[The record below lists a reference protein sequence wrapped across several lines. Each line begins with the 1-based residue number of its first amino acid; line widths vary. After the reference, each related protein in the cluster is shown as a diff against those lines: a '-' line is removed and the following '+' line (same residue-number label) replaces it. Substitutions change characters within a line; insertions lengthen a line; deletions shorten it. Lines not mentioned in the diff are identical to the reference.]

1 MKRWMR
7 VVSVVAA
14 LLLAA
19 CTKDMPEAACSGVER
34 TSSDHYVTVEEAR
47 TAVETML
54 GGMDPVTRGGAVR
67 TVTGAVTIG
76 GFGSTRNGS
85 EAEAPVYHVFE
96 LGDGEGVALASGDDR
111 TPPVFCIT
119 DSGTFG
125 EMTEIDNPG
134 LGMTLLNY
142 DINYRVAVGLPIPD
156 EGDGLIYP
164 GEPGYPAASAFGN
177 GGNITDVDF
186 DYGGGVGNNITRKTY
201 PMELSGYKG
210 TQVTCNWG
218 QGEPYNLMM
227 PMISA
232 KKHAHAGCG
241 AVAVAQILYHYGY
254 PSSIDGYALD
264 WMLIRKHRNTL
275 SDSYTAAYSAIARLF
290 ERLNSQNYLQA
301 TVEGSS
307 GTSTFTSRITPT
319 FQALGYSC
327 AAAADYS
334 AVSLLNTIMTDGR
347 PVMVFGMSHR
357 TPKYN
362 IFGKLSGYDYSD
374 GHYWVCDRVMTYKQK
389 IETYNWSILLRTD
402 YEYLYYVH
410 CNWGWDGSHNGYF
423 LPNEFD
429 AEHEP
434 AKPDTCAVEGEE
446 NYYQFRMKMW
456 HQIKR

>member
-1 MKRWMR
+1 MKHALRIFAAG
-7 VVSVVAA
+7 AA
-14 LLLAA
+14 LLAVA
-19 CTKDMPEAACSGVER
+19 CTKEQSDGERIPESFP
-34 TSSDHYVTVEEAR
+34 SDSHYVNG
-47 TAVETML
+47 AVRSITGVVTI
-54 GGMDPVTRGGAVR
+54 GGPGDTRGGA
-67 TVTGAVTIG
+67 
-76 GFGSTRNGS
+76 SDS
-85 EAEAPVYHVFE
+85 PVYHVFS
-96 LGDGEGVALASGDDR
+96 LGDGEGFALASGDDR

-119 DSGTFG
+119 DSGTF
-125 EMTEIDNPG
+125 EEIAETGNPG
-134 LGMTLLNY
+134 LGMTLLSY

-156 EGDGLIYP
+156 EGDGMIYP
-164 GEPGYPAASAFGN
+164 GEPGYPSASAYGS
-177 GGNITDVDF
+177 GGGITDVDI

-201 PMELSGYKG
+201 PWELSGYKG
-210 TQVTCNWG
+210 TQVACNWG
-218 QGEPYNLMM
+218 QGEPYHLMM

-232 KKHAHAGCG
+232 NKHAYAGCG

-264 WMLIRKHRNTL
+264 WNKISKHR
-275 SDSYTAAYSAIARLF
+275 SIYSCDTTVYPAIARLF

-301 TVEGSS
+301 TVRGSS
-307 GTSTFTSRITPT
+307 GTFTNTNRITPT
-319 FQALGYSC
+319 FQSLGYSC
-327 AAAADYS
+327 VAEADYS
-334 AVSLLNTIMTDGR
+334 AVSLLKAIMTDGR

-357 TPKYN
+357 TPKY
-362 IFGKLSGYDYSD
+362 ILGKVSGYDYSD

-429 AEHEP
+429 AAHEP
-434 AKPDTCAVEGEE
+434 AKPDTRAVEGEE